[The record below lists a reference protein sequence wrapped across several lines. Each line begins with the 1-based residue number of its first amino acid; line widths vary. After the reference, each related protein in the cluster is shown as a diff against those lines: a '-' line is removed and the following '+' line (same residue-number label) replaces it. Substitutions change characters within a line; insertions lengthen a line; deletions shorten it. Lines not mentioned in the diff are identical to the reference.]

1 MNNFPFRWYTS
12 LLIFIQKFHSCHQFF
27 FNSSDFYF
35 SFLFLVLPL
44 FVLFFLHLSLFSLL
58 PYPWIFSLLIS
69 KQFMLCSLMFP
80 CNFKNHNFSD
90 FISPKLFYS
99 NIDNLYMK
107 HASFYFQPG
116 WTNLTYIDSKCFS
129 YIVPMVP
136 MCLSNVF
143 LKFISYALL
152 NVPT

>member
-1 MNNFPFRWYTS
+1 
-12 LLIFIQKFHSCHQFF
+12 
-27 FNSSDFYF
+27 
-35 SFLFLVLPL
+35 
-44 FVLFFLHLSLFSLL
+44 LFFLHLSLFSLL

-90 FISPKLFYS
+90 FISPKLFYF

-143 LKFISYALL
+143 LKFISYTLL